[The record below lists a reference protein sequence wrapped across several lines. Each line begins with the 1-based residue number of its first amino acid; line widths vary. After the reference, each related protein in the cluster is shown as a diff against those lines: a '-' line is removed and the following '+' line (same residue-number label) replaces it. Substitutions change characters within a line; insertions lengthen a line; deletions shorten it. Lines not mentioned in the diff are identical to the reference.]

1 MADILWFLIE
11 ACGALS
17 AGRSSQLFMSNRAY
31 CPVCKEVI
39 WLVDPPWKPVKGKCV
54 ARKQILD
61 HHSPRPM
68 SVSQVCHFLSSAIY
82 VNFLCKHVSKTGVQT
97 LKNLF
102 NIQ

>member
-1 MADILWFLIE
+1 MVRYGGGARLHGRCVMVSHY
-11 ACGALS
+11 ACGALF

-39 WLVDPPWKPVKGKCV
+39 WLVEPPWKPVKGKCV

-68 SVSQVCHFLSSAIY
+68 SVSQVCAVSSKALN
-82 VNFLCKHVSKTGVQT
+82 VNL
-97 LKNLF
+97 L
-102 NIQ
+102 